1 MADILK
7 LGGSFNLNVNDVIG
21 QLSKLDKKFN
31 ETSRTSKKTASDVK
45 GYGSS
50 LDSLKIKQ
58 AELSNKLKT
67 QTMNL
72 SNLAKKFKETN
83 NSLLV
88 LKKSNGQL
96 EQRIQKTNN
105 ELNNAVKKYGSN
117 SNEAKELRE
126 KLENLRQEYL
136 NNSKA
141 IDSNIQKLENYSLK
155 IEGTKNNIDK
165 TKLSM
170 KENNDA
176 IGNTGSTFDKI
187 SGKVDN
193 FSEKVSGI
201 GTKLMLGATTPIIG
215 VGTASFKTAS
225 DLNENLNKTEV
236 VFGKNTEAVKRWSE
250 TSLDAMG
257 MSQSSALEMA
267 SHFGDMSVSMG
278 LTNDQTMKYSESLT
292 QLAADLASFKNISIE
307 QASTALTGV
316 YTGETEALKGL
327 GVVMTQ
333 TNLQQYAESK
343 GIHKKIQDLNQAEQ
357 VQLRYNYVM
366 DKTKDAHGDF
376 SRTGDQAANAGRKFH
391 EALSQLSAT
400 IGNNLLPIFTPLL
413 NLANKLI
420 VQLTKMSPATQKI
433 VIGIAGF
440 IAILG
445 PAFIVLGKFVGGI
458 NKTITALTEFPGKV
472 QKGASALKSF
482 GGSCVNGVKAVGN
495 FGKKIAQ
502 LSWSGITK
510 GVSLAGKGIKG
521 FGNGIVTCAKTVGNF
536 SVKIAKVSWK
546 IFSKGCSLAL
556 KGVKLFG
563 KGLING
569 TKLVGRFSIKVG
581 KVAWNV
587 FVKGARTSLKA
598 LNLFGKA
605 TLKVLKSLGKL
616 TLQLLKL
623 STRLI
628 INAGKWILNTTVMVA
643 HKLAIL
649 GVTIATKAMT
659 VAQKALNLAMSMNPI
674 TLVITLL
681 LGLAVVFVTLYNK
694 CEWFRNGVNK
704 VWSFITNI
712 FTNFSNFLK
721 GLFTTDWTNSFGFL
735 GNILNAFMHNMSN
748 IFGSIKRIF
757 SGLIDFVTGIFTGD
771 WSRAWNGVK
780 EIFAG
785 CFEALT
791 GIAKAPLNGVIGLIN
806 MAIDGLNSISFTAPS
821 WLPGVGGKHFGVN
834 IPKMNY
840 LYKGGIFTR
849 PTLLNDNTVVGD
861 KYKGQGSNP
870 EAVIPLDKLWEKLD
884 KIANRPIQLIVDGR
898 EFALIVAKYQKV
910 IDAYNS
916 GRNVITR

>member
-21 QLSKLDKKFN
+21 QLDKLDKKFN

-67 QTMNL
+67 QTFNL
-72 SNLAKKFKETN
+72 NQLTMKFKETN
-83 NSLLV
+83 
-88 LKKSNGQL
+88 SNLNIFKRTNAQL
-96 EQRIQKTNN
+96 EKDIQKTNLQL
-105 ELNNAVKKYGSN
+105 EKAVKKYGSN

-126 KLENLRQEYL
+126 KLSNLRSEYS

-141 IDSNIQKLENYSLK
+141 IENNANKLESYSLK
-155 IEGTKNNIDK
+155 LDKTKNDIDK
-165 TKLSM
+165 TRM
-170 KENNDA
+170 AMEGNNKTL
-176 IGNTGSTFDKI
+176 GETGSKLDRFSSKLN
-187 SGKVDN
+187 S
-193 FSEKVSGI
+193 FSEKLSGL
-201 GTKLMLGATTPIIG
+201 GTKLTLGVTTPL
-215 VGTASFKTAS
+215 VGLGIASFKSAS
-225 DLNENLNKTEV
+225 DLNENINKTEV
-236 VFGKNTEAVKRWSE
+236 VFGKNTKAVEEWSK
-250 TSLDAMG
+250 TSLKAMG
-257 MSQSSALEMA
+257 MNQSSALEMA

-278 LTNDQTMKYSESLT
+278 LTNDQAVKYSESLT
-292 QLAADLASFKNISIE
+292 QLAADMASFKNISIE

-333 TNLQQYAESK
+333 TNLQRYAESK
-343 GIHKKIQDLNQAEQ
+343 GIHKKIQDMTQAEQ
-357 VQLRYNYVM
+357 VQLRYNYIM
-366 DKTKDAHGDF
+366 ANTKDSQGDF
-376 SRTGDQAANAGRKFH
+376 ARTSKQAANSMRSFP
-391 EALSQLSAT
+391 EAIGQLSAT
-400 IGNNLLPIFTPLL
+400 IGNKLLPMFTPLI
-413 NLANKLI
+413 NFANDLIEKLSE
-420 VQLTKMSPATQKI
+420 MSPTTQTI
-433 VIGIAGF
+433 IISIAGF
-440 IAILG
+440 MAALG
-445 PAFIVLGKFVGGI
+445 PLIKGISTLNKGITGTIKFFKAFPGGI
-458 NKTITALTEFPGKV
+458 KKGIDGI
-472 QKGASALKSF
+472 QKF
-482 GGSCVNGVKAVGN
+482 
-495 FGKKIAQ
+495 
-502 LSWSGITK
+502 
-510 GVSLAGKGIKG
+510 GKGIKS
-521 FGNGIVTCAKTVGNF
+521 GIDLLGK
-536 SVKIAKVSWK
+536 
-546 IFSKGCSLAL
+546 
-556 KGVKLFG
+556 FG
-563 KGLING
+563 KGIVNV
-569 TKLVGRFSIKVG
+569 TKSIGKFSIELIKSTGKGIANFIKGIGKGILTIGKFTLALIKNTAMAIKNGAIWVAQKV
-581 KVAWNV
+581 
-587 FVKGARTSLKA
+587 
-598 LNLFGKA
+598 
-605 TLKVLKSLGKL
+605 KL
-616 TLQLLKL
+616 LAYKTAQL
-623 STRLI
+623 
-628 INAGKWILNTTVMVA
+628 AVTV
-643 HKLAIL
+643 
-649 GVTIATKAMT
+649 ATKAMT
-659 VAQKALNLAMSMNPI
+659 LAQKALNLAMRMNPI
-674 TLVITLL
+674 GLVITLL
-681 LGLAVVFVTLYNK
+681 LALATVFVTLYNK

-735 GNILNAFMHNMSN
+735 GNILNAFFSNLSN
-748 IFGSIKRIF
+748 IVGGIRRVFG
-757 SGLIDFVTGIFTGD
+757 GLIDFVAGIFTGD

-791 GIAKAPLNGVIGLIN
+791 GIAKAPLNAVIGLIN

-821 WLPGVGGKHFGVN
+821 WIPGIGGKHFGVN

-910 IDAYNS
+910 IDTYNS